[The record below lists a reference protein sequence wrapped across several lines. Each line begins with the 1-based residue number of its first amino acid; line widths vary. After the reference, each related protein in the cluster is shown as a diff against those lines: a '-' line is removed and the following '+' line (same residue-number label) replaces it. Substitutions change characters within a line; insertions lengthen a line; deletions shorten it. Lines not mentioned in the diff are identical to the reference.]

1 MPFLASSSLRRC
13 QKQPLIRIRGREGTE
28 GQAEEQASKR
38 LNLVVVRLDRS
49 CDGRWDHG
57 DRGMAMAAEKKRR
70 HYTLIKVAGGKTDAH
85 AVAGRG
91 GDHIKC

>member
-13 QKQPLIRIRGREGTE
+13 QKQPLIRIGGREGTE

-57 DRGMAMAAEKKRR
+57 DRGMAMAAEQRR
-70 HYTLIKVAGGKTDAH
+70 REEEAALDF
-85 AVAGRG
+85 
-91 GDHIKC
+91 D